1 VKKIVIATGG
11 SGGHLLPAQQL
22 AEQLKA
28 EPGTSVVFGGYKL
41 RESPFFHRDLYQF
54 VEIAS
59 SQKLSRPLP
68 LLRGVFQAVRFL
80 LREKPDVVVGFGS
93 YHSAPLLLAAALLRK
108 KIVLYEANRTM
119 GKVNRWI
126 APFAT
131 VIGCQ
136 FPLSDYTSPKVAA
149 VPLLPWGIAKVKT
162 ARADAKKAFGLTP
175 DRFTLLV
182 FGGSQGAAFL
192 NEVMP
197 KVVNQM
203 ENVQVIHSAGTESA
217 ADGVRAAY
225 RVPAVV
231 KTFETNMAM
240 AYSAADFAVCRS
252 GAGTVAE
259 LIRYAVPALLIPYP
273 HATDQHQQKNSDYLT
288 EQGGSLSLKQT
299 EATTE
304 AILQKIQSA
313 DRAAMQ
319 EALGS
324 LAMKNT
330 TLQQLYERILKL

>member
-1 VKKIVIATGG
+1 VKIVIAAGG
-11 SGGHLLPAQQL
+11 TGGHLIPAQQL
-22 AEQLKA
+22 ADQLIA
-28 EPGTSVVFGGYKL
+28 QPGTTVVFGGYKL
-41 RESPFFHRDLYQF
+41 QESPFFHRGRYRF

-59 SQKLSRPLP
+59 SQKLSRPTA
-68 LLRGVFQAVRFL
+68 LLKGVLQALRFL

-93 YHSAPLLLAAALLRK
+93 YHSAPVLLAAAMLRK

-131 VIGCQ
+131 HIGCQ
-136 FPLSDYTSPKVAA
+136 FPLSDYTSPKV
-149 VPLLPWGIAKVKT
+149 VPVPMLPWGISQAKT
-162 ARADAKKAFGLTP
+162 AAPDAKKAFGLAP
-175 DRFTLLV
+175 DRLTLLV

-197 KVVNQM
+197 KVANQM
-203 ENVQVIHSAGTESA
+203 ENVQVIHSAGSEVA
-217 ADGVRAAY
+217 AAAVRAAY

-231 KTFETNMAM
+231 KPFETDMAM

-259 LIRYAVPALLIPYP
+259 LIRFGVPALLIPYP
-273 HATDQHQQKNSDYLT
+273 YATDQHQQKNGDYLR
-288 EQGGSLSLKQT
+288 EHGASLSLTQE
-299 EATTE
+299 EATVA
-304 AILQKIQSA
+304 AILQQIESA
-313 DRAAMQ
+313 NTAAMQ

-324 LAMKNT
+324 LATKNT
-330 TLQQLYERILKL
+330 TLRQLYERVLDL